1 MAAEHGNVHE
11 VDWYGLISQHPEWLT
26 EDGIHPNS
34 EGRVQYAKLIHDRI
48 EQVLAEEKAAALQ

>member
-1 MAAEHGNVHE
+1 MHE

-48 EQVLAEEKAAALQ
+48 EQVLAEEKASALQ